1 MTATPTDTAEAA
13 ATEAAPATA
22 QATAAAVLA
31 SCVDGPQGEFSEVWD
46 RHQSRL
52 GCPSQPEPIIFGQ
65 FALQEFDQGFMFWS
79 DRLDRV
85 ISVIEGDEP
94 SWSVNGWSQ
103 FVGGGSS
110 CANSFEPEPGQVLP
124 INAFGAVWCENPT
137 IRRAIGFG
145 TAAERAIGGGIQP
158 FEGGFILRD
167 EDQSMV
173 YVLFSD
179 DQSYVRETNP

>member
-1 MTATPTDTAEAA
+1 VAGEAQATR
-13 ATEAAPATA
+13 TA
-22 QATAAAVLA
+22 QAQVTATVMAVLETCPA
-31 SCVDGPQGEFSEVWD
+31 GPQGEFSTVWK
-46 RHQSRL
+46 RHLGRL
-52 GCPSQPEPIIFGQ
+52 GCPTQAEPIIFGQ
-65 FALQEFDQGFMFWS
+65 FALQEFDRGFMFWS

-85 ISVIEGDEP
+85 ISAIDGNEP
-94 SWSVNGWSQ
+94 TWSANGWSQ
-103 FVGGGSS
+103 FVGGGSI
-110 CANSFEPEPGQVLP
+110 CADSFEPDLEPGQVLP
-124 INAFGAVWCENPT
+124 INAFGAVWCENPE

-179 DQSYVRETNP
+179 DQSYVRETKP